1 MLLSSVKIQRPYPP
15 IEGKPRMTS
24 PLLQGFPPTVD
35 DDARVLILGSLP
47 SALPLAAHQ
56 YYASPRNAF
65 WPITSELFG
74 CEPNASYERR
84 QHIKLAKETRGCEAR
99 RSGAYSA
106 GTPCGR

>member
-1 MLLSSVKIQRPYPP
+1 M
-15 IEGKPRMTS
+15 EGKPRMTS
-24 PLLQGFPPTVD
+24 PLLQGFPPIVD
-35 DDARVLILGSLP
+35 DDARVLILGSFP

-56 YYASPRNAF
+56 YYASRRNAF

-74 CEPNASYERR
+74 FEPNASYERR
-84 QHIKLAKETRGCEAR
+84 QHIELAQATRGCEAR